1 MVTLIYA
8 DLMRRL
14 TDLERLAESPL
25 SGEQGG
31 ACSSYDRRSRYN
43 AETGTY
49 EEWDANN
56 DGSGFIRQEG
66 DWIVAF
72 EREGPGVIWRV
83 WSALP
88 SAGHIQIF
96 IDDAPEPAVDMP
108 FRDFFERFNN
118 EIAPLNFPLLTPILS
133 RGRNRFIP
141 IPYNRFCKVRF
152 APGWGAYYH
161 FTYSSFP
168 KDTSLPMFTGAFD
181 RDASLAL
188 AAADRVLAARGWRTL
203 RTPGDTLD
211 RVTVAVPP
219 GAIL

>member
-1 MVTLIYA
+1 MVTLTYA
-8 DLMRRL
+8 DLTRRL
-14 TDLERLAESPL
+14 TDLERLAEPPL

-43 AETGTY
+43 AETGAY

-72 EREGPGVIWRV
+72 ERDGPGVIWRV

-108 FRDFFERFNN
+108 FRDFFERYVWDSQRLPIAEYYGRLGIRLIEGSDGVPERF
-118 EIAPLNFPLLTPILS
+118 EIDSAATPAQRLL
-133 RGRNRFIP
+133 
-141 IPYNRFCKVRF
+141 
-152 APGWGAYYH
+152 
-161 FTYSSFP
+161 
-168 KDTSLPMFTGAFD
+168 
-181 RDASLAL
+181 RDAWLGRKAR
-188 AAADRVLAARGWRTL
+188 AAS
-203 RTPGDTLD
+203 
-211 RVTVAVPP
+211 
-219 GAIL
+219 